1 MLTCKRRCSCDSAL
15 HFVGRLTGPHVN
27 ANHLADQA
35 NPLVNPVHLNSQ
47 QVSEHE
53 GILTMLVGFLALA
66 NGNHLTCS
74 GLVYD
79 SEDTPSL

>member
-1 MLTCKRRCSCDSAL
+1 M
-15 HFVGRLTGPHVN
+15 N

-79 SEDTPSL
+79 SEDTPSGWATGIDWAECEIFDSCL